1 MSITAS
7 HELTPET
14 NIGRPGRVILLNGTS
29 SSGKSSIAEELLG
42 SLDGAWFHLAID
54 QFHRIRARREM
65 SDEAFL
71 SVFQRTVLGFHRAVA
86 GMASAGNDVVVDHI
100 VGEKWRL
107 ADCLTVFD
115 GLQVLFVGVRCSLPE
130 LERRERERG
139 NRTIGRAAAQF
150 PIVHEPGVYDV
161 EVDSEHNTP
170 ADCAATIRDRLEA
183 GRPTAFDQ
191 LRAIFGSAG
200 AVERAAGG
208 DGDGDGL
215 ATDLERHDE
224 GRP

>member
-14 NIGRPGRVILLNGTS
+14 NVGRPGRLIFLNGTS
-29 SSGKSSIAEELLG
+29 SSGKSSIANELLG
-42 SLDGAWFHLAID
+42 SLDGTWFHLAID

-100 VGEKWRL
+100 LGERWRL
-107 ADCLTVFD
+107 ADCLAVFD
-115 GLQVLFVGVRCSLPE
+115 GLPVLFVGVRCSLPE

-139 NRTIGRAAAQF
+139 NRTIGRAAVQF
-150 PIVHEPGVYDV
+150 PIVHEHGVYDV
-161 EVDSEHNTP
+161 EVESDRHTP
-170 ADCAATIRDRLEA
+170 AECAEMIRDRLDA
-183 GRPTAFDQ
+183 GPPTAFNR
-191 LRAIFGSAG
+191 LRARGASTAG
-200 AVERAAGG
+200 DAPDVQPAR
-208 DGDGDGL
+208 
-215 ATDLERHDE
+215 
-224 GRP
+224 